1 MREGMFVETCA
12 AVTTESAMTV
22 RRIVIVGGGTAG
34 WMTAASLGWALSA
47 LPIEIVLVESEEIGT
62 VGVGEATVPHIR
74 FFNQR
79 LGIDEADFMRRTNA
93 TFKLGIEFRD
103 WARIGD
109 SYIHPFGNFGRDIA
123 GLPFHQHWL
132 RLARTGRTRAELEAF
147 SLPILAAR
155 ADRFAPPS
163 PDQTMIESTFS
174 YAYQFDASLY
184 AAYLRSYAEER
195 GVRRVEGK
203 VLSVEQDG
211 ESGFIQSV
219 RLENGE
225 NLAGDLFV
233 DCSGFRGLL
242 IEGALKAGY
251 ETWTHWLPCD
261 AALAVPCAQ
270 GGPLT
275 PYTRATARDAGWQ
288 WRIPLQ
294 HRVGNG
300 HVFST
305 AFTDVDSA
313 RDILMA
319 NLEGA
324 ALADPKLLR
333 FVTGKRKTQ
342 WLGNVVAI
350 GLSSGFLEP
359 LESTSIH
366 LIQLAITKLIDLLPL
381 DGWDPLDAAEF
392 NRSMVV
398 EYERV
403 RDFLILHYCAT
414 ERTDT
419 AFWNHCRT
427 MSLPDS
433 LAYKMAAFRERGV
446 VVKYREG
453 MFLEPSWLAVYYGQR
468 VEPDRV
474 NPLVEALPI
483 DEVAARA
490 AAMAIAFRRAA
501 DAMPDHAEYLR
512 RLCAAAEPV
521 TA

>member
-1 MREGMFVETCA
+1 MIERQVA
-12 AVTTESAMTV
+12 RSESHQRL

-47 LPIEIVLVESEEIGT
+47 LPIEVLLVESEEIGT

-109 SYIHPFGNFGRDIA
+109 SYIHPFGDFGREIA

-132 RLARTGRTRAELEAF
+132 RLTRAGRTDRALEAF
-147 SLPILAAR
+147 SLPIMAAR
-155 ADRFAPPS
+155 AGRFAPPS
-163 PDQTMIESTFS
+163 PDPSTIESTFS
-174 YAYQFDASLY
+174 YAYQFDAGLY
-184 AAYLRSYAEER
+184 AAYLRSYAEQR

-203 VLSVEQDG
+203 VMSVGQDG
-211 ESGFIQSV
+211 ETGFVRSVTLESG
-219 RLENGE
+219 EE
-225 NLAGDLFV
+225 LAGDLFV

-251 ETWTHWLPCD
+251 ESWTHWLPCD
-261 AALAVPCAQ
+261 AALAVPCVH

-313 RDILMA
+313 RDLLMA

-324 ALADPKLLR
+324 PLAEPKLLR
-333 FVTGKRKTQ
+333 FATGKRKTQ

-366 LIQLAITKLIDLLPL
+366 LIQLAITKLIELLPL

-419 AFWNHCRT
+419 EFWNHCRT
-427 MSLPDS
+427 MSLPES
-433 LAYKMAAFRERGV
+433 LQYKMAAFRERGV

-468 VEPDRV
+468 VEPKRV
-474 NPLVEALPI
+474 SPLVEALPI

-490 AAMAIAFRRAA
+490 EAMAAAFHAA
-501 DAMPDHAEYLR
+501 AEAMPDHADYLR
-512 RLCAAAEPV
+512 QLSGLADPV
-521 TA
+521 RA